1 MQRGGKSFGGTLD
14 YRGFPIRKPQAARR
28 TSNSHFKR
36 SPKKGDVEVEEAMVA
51 LSGIGRL
58 DVEALEHETKQV
70 IPVIKREVLDQ
81 GPQVLEESAP

>member
-1 MQRGGKSFGGTLD
+1 MRVGHLAVTGRFSFPFHSFST
-14 YRGFPIRKPQAARR
+14 RARIV
-28 TSNSHFKR
+28 SNSHFKR